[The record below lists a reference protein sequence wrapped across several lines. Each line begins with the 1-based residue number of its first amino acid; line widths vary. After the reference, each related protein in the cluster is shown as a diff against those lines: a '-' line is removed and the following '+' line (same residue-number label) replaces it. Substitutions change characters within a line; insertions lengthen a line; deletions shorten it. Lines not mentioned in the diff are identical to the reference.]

1 MTRPENQ
8 RPADI
13 LRTMA
18 RGGGNGQSQSV
29 ATAGGDQ
36 GREAGPAESCGDFDM
51 RIGADGTWYYRNSPI
66 GRLPLVKLF
75 ASVLRREEDG
85 SYWLVTPV
93 ERGIILVDDVPFTA
107 VDVDID
113 GEGRSQTLRFRTN
126 LDERVTADADH
137 AIRVEVDSETGEP
150 RPYIHVRNGL
160 EARILRS
167 VYYRLV
173 ERGEFRRE
181 DGRDD
186 GRDAQEEAFGVWSGG
201 RFFTLGRI
209 ASSD

>member
-1 MTRPENQ
+1 MTGPEKQ
-8 RPADI
+8 QPADI

-18 RGGGNGQSQSV
+18 RRDGNGQSQSG
-29 ATAGGDQ
+29 AGV
-36 GREAGPAESCGDFDM
+36 GPEECCGDFDM
-51 RIGADGTWYYRNSPI
+51 RIGTDGTWFYRNSPI

-75 ASVLRREEDG
+75 ASVLRRESDG

-93 ERGIILVDDVPFTA
+93 ERGTIVVDDVPFTA
-107 VDVDID
+107 VDVDI
-113 GEGRSQTLRFRTN
+113 EGRGQDQALRFRTN

-137 AIRVEVDSETGEP
+137 PIRVEVDSETGEP
-150 RPYIHVRNGL
+150 RPYIHVRDGL

-181 DGRDD
+181 SAD
-186 GRDAQEEAFGVWSGG
+186 DAQEDAFGIWSGG
-201 RFFTLGRI
+201 RFFTLGRMTS
-209 ASSD
+209 AD